1 MQCVCV
7 CRIHF
12 SQVFI
17 VTSSVAA
24 EHPLASQGCMVSAKR
39 VLAVDEF
46 CPEGT
51 NLVIC

>member
-1 MQCVCV
+1 M
-7 CRIHF
+7 
-12 SQVFI
+12 
-17 VTSSVAA
+17 TSSVAA

-51 NLVIC
+51 NLVICWWKSTASPFEN

>member
-7 CRIHF
+7 SDPFFTGIYF
-12 SQVFI
+12 
-17 VTSSVAA
+17 SSVAA